1 MGHVKI
7 SMRRLLRAVRD
18 RARRAKHD
26 VGWVLRRR
34 TVAREMERAPAPPS
48 RETLAGATLFF
59 VPYAGVTPMLAQAA
73 VVGRT
78 LAERGHRVAF
88 ARCFRLFE
96 RCPVMDMHGLAYEA
110 TPEQKLESC
119 LRCADNSLSML
130 AEYGLPTVD
139 LRSLVTPQMRQQI
152 DRALTAAPQDL
163 ATFEFDGIPFGRI
176 SLMDVVLGRK
186 ISDFAEMTESDR
198 RGWRDYLRSCLLS
211 YLLVDRCCAEF
222 GVSRIVH
229 VNDYSL
235 LLGARAAA
243 RKHGAPCFCL
253 AFPGH
258 RNVDLSRYLT
268 LSDVYKPIAYRLLSQ
283 WPACRDL
290 SLEPA
295 AVREVADDL
304 VMRLRGAGSFI
315 YSPGKTV
322 EHTDVRSRLGLSTER
337 RLLVAYTSS
346 LDEMLASEMVM
357 NATDKAIP
365 DRPQPFHDQ
374 IEWLTALVGYVAAS
388 DDLQLVVRIHPRE
401 GANKRESVVS
411 QHLAKLKRAF
421 SAPFPHCR
429 FVWPQ
434 DPVSSY
440 DVGEAADLVLTSWST
455 IGLEMARLGAPV
467 LVAFNG
473 SISAIAQ
480 DDFLE
485 WAPTPSAYFEK
496 LRELLDR
503 PVTLAQIVRAF
514 RWYGLSI
521 FGATLDLSDVVPAS
535 NFAGLP
541 KYKTPREAAAFERI
555 VIQGEDVCDLNI
567 ERLRVAQT
575 RQSGERENDEL
586 ARQLRRIVHFL
597 MLGEDPADDSRLLIR
612 STPRE
617 TNGPEFAPEAD
628 TNGARLIELSGN
640 EVVYRVPGRV
650 SRRYSPMVA
659 RLAPLCGRELCQP
672 LDAGVGQ

>member
-1 MGHVKI
+1 
-7 SMRRLLRAVRD
+7 
-18 RARRAKHD
+18 
-26 VGWVLRRR
+26 
-34 TVAREMERAPAPPS
+34 MERAPAPPS

-78 LAERGHRVAF
+78 LAERGYRVAF
-88 ARCFRLFE
+88 ARCYRLFE

-130 AEYGLPTVD
+130 GEYGLPVVD
-139 LRSLVTPQMRQQI
+139 LRSLVTPAMRQQI
-152 DRALTAAPQDL
+152 DQALADAPQDL
-163 ATFEFDGIPFGRI
+163 AAFEFDGVPFGRL

-198 RGWRDYLRSCLLS
+198 GGWRDYLRSSLLS
-211 YLLVDRCCAEF
+211 YLLVDRCVREF
-222 GVSRIVH
+222 GVTRVVH

-243 RKHGAPCFCL
+243 RKHRAPCYCL

-268 LSDVYKPIAYRLLSQ
+268 LSNVYKPIAYQLLAS
-283 WPACRDL
+283 WPACREL

-295 AVREVADDL
+295 VVREVTDDL
-304 VMRLRGAGSFI
+304 IMRLRGAGAFI

-322 EHTDVRSRLGLSTER
+322 EHADVRSQLGLSTER
-337 RLLVAYTSS
+337 RLIVAYTSS

-357 NATDKAIP
+357 NATDTPIP
-365 DRPQPFHDQ
+365 DRPQPFRDQ
-374 IEWLTALVGYVAAS
+374 IEWLTALARYVAAS

-421 SAPFPHCR
+421 SVPSPHCR
-429 FVWPQ
+429 IVWPQ
-434 DPVSSY
+434 EPVSSY
-440 DVGEAADLVLTSWST
+440 DLGEAAEVVLTSWST

-473 SISAIAQ
+473 SIAAIPE

-485 WAPTPSAYFEK
+485 WAPTQTAYFEK
-496 LRELLDR
+496 VRELLDR
-503 PVTLAQIVRAF
+503 PVTLAQIARAF

-567 ERLRVAQT
+567 ERLRASQT
-575 RQSGERENDEL
+575 RQSGEREVQEL
-586 ARQLRRIVHFL
+586 TRQLRRVVHFL
-597 MLGEDPADDSRLLIR
+597 MTGEEPAADAPLLMRSVPNARNGSDAGLGADSDR
-612 STPRE
+612 
-617 TNGPEFAPEAD
+617 
-628 TNGARLIELSGN
+628 ARAIELAEG

-650 SRRYSPMVA
+650 ARRYSPMVA
-659 RLAPLCGRELCQP
+659 RLAPLCSRELPQP
-672 LDAGVGQ
+672 LGASVRQ